1 MKHNWAGAIRSFEK
15 ENNCGITKNDF
26 AKVFGMAYI
35 KTFTCDLILQAWE
48 TTGIHPFNDKIVPP
62 EKLAPSET
70 STIKYTSSVVH
81 STPVRKI
88 MEAFSYSKPHPL
100 DLAADT
106 GNDEETVYKKVISL
120 HFIHSAKN

>member
-15 ENNCGITKNDF
+15 ENNRGITKNDF

-88 MEAFSYSKPHPL
+88 MEAFSYSKPRPL

-106 GNDEETVYKKVISL
+106 GNDEETVIQES
-120 HFIHSAKN
+120 N

>member
-1 MKHNWAGAIRSFEK
+1 
-15 ENNCGITKNDF
+15 
-26 AKVFGMAYI
+26 
-35 KTFTCDLILQAWE
+35 
-48 TTGIHPFNDKIVPP
+48 
-62 EKLAPSET
+62 
-70 STIKYTSSVVH
+70 
-81 STPVRKI
+81 